1 MFFSSYYSFAM
12 TMRKRL
18 TSHLLS
24 LHCNIFSIFSLCRHD
39 TTALLASFKTLV
51 FRLMDQSLKTTE
63 VVTTPTV
70 KGVVEPA
77 YSKKKK
83 TLKKKKK
90 HKNKKHKTE
99 TRKGGEVAVDAG
111 PVFSEKSNELR
122 KKEKKRR

>member
-77 YSKKKK
+77 YSKKNPQ
-83 TLKKKKK
+83 KKKKS
-90 HKNKKHKTE
+90 
-99 TRKGGEVAVDAG
+99 TRIRNTKQKLEKV
-111 PVFSEKSNELR
+111 EKSLLTLAPCFQR
-122 KKEKKRR
+122 KAMN

>member
-1 MFFSSYYSFAM
+1 
-12 TMRKRL
+12 
-18 TSHLLS
+18 
-24 LHCNIFSIFSLCRHD
+24 
-39 TTALLASFKTLV
+39 
-51 FRLMDQSLKTTE
+51 MDQSLKTTE

-77 YSKKKK
+77 YSKKNPQ
-83 TLKKKKK
+83 KKKK